1 MNIRYI
7 IFAAILVISGI
18 GLFFIPI
25 TESNNEIEP
34 DQLLTELFDQTRY
47 VSTDEI
53 AERII
58 NEDPSLLL
66 IDVRMADYY
75 NEFSIK
81 GAANIP
87 LEEILNLDWVDYFE
101 QENMDIVFYSNG
113 DIYAEQAWM
122 LATRL
127 GYKNL
132 YILKGGLN
140 NWFATIIVPVRPKEA
155 ASQTEFEL
163 YAFRKGASI
172 YFTGGG
178 LADSEESGPEPVIVS
193 RKKKNTVVEGGC

>member
-25 TESNNEIEP
+25 TESSNEIEP

-58 NEDPSLLL
+58 NEDPTLLL

-75 NEFSIK
+75 DEYSIK
-81 GAANIP
+81 RAVNIP
-87 LEEILNLDWVDYFE
+87 LEEILNSDWVDYFE

-132 YILKGGLN
+132 YIMKGGLN
-140 NWFATIIVPVRPKEA
+140 NWFATIIVPIMPKEA
-155 ASQTEFEL
+155 ASQAEFEL
-163 YAFRKGASI
+163 YAFRKGASK
-172 YFTGGG
+172 YFIGGG
-178 LADSEESGPEPVIVS
+178 LADSDESQPELVIVS